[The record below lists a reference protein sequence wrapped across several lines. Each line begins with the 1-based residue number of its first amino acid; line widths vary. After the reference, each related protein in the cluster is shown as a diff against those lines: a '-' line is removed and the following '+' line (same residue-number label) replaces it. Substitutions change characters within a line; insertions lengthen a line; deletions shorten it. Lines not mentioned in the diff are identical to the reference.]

1 MNDFGFQSYEIGG
14 SGGTPSGPAGG
25 ELFGSYPNPS
35 VLNSAVLAKVLTGLN
50 IIGSSIVDTDNLLEA
65 FGKLQNQINGILGG
79 ATYQGVYNASTNT
92 PTLADG
98 VGTKGY
104 YYVVSV
110 AGTQNLGSGPIDF
123 QIGDWVIYNGTIWQK
138 VDNTDAVTSVNG
150 FIGAVNLTT
159 ANISEVTNL
168 YFTTARVLATALT
181 GYVPGAGTVNATDT
195 ILEAI
200 QKLAGNIILLS
211 STKEDVS
218 NKSSSY
224 TVSSTTTYANTKALV
239 DGLATK
245 QASLGYT
252 PEDVSNKS
260 SSYTVSST
268 TTYANTKALVDGLAT
283 KQASLGYTPE
293 DVSNK
298 SSSYTVS
305 STTTYANTKAL
316 VDGLATKQASLGYTP
331 EDVSNKSSSYTV
343 SSTTTYANT
352 KALVD
357 GLATKQDVLTEIS
370 KTFTFTTTFANQ
382 LSKKITVANTN
393 ILPTSKVLIQV
404 TVPSTEYLD
413 ALEFYTITTG
423 YGEIVANTSFSIFIS
438 LSSVTTSQTF
448 KIDYQIIN

>member
-316 VDGLATKQASLGYTP
+316 VDGLATKQ
-331 EDVSNKSSSYTV
+331 
-343 SSTTTYANT
+343 
-352 KALVD
+352 
-357 GLATKQDVLTEIS
+357 DVLTEIS